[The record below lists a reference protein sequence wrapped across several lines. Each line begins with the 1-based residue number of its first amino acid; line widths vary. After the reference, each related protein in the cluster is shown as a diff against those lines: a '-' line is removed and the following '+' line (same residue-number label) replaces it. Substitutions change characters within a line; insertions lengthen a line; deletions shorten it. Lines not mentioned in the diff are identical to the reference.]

1 MRSIMAADPIQHEFD
16 RVFEA
21 IKEAYP
27 DYSYFQ
33 QEARLNAF
41 LSSQMSK
48 FRHRIKNVSFNNTTE
63 VNSQIYFC
71 NIKANKFNYSA
82 NPTYTSGSK
91 IRVKNIA
98 SDTPITYITTVG
110 LY

>member
-1 MRSIMAADPIQHEFD
+1 MAADPIQHELD

-33 QEARLNAF
+33 QESKLNAF

-48 FRHRIKNVSFNNTTE
+48 FRHR
-63 VNSQIYFC
+63 VNKPDQYTGIEYDPEGKLKVKEEESVDEKDVVFFSSQIVAC
-71 NIKANKFNYSA
+71 
-82 NPTYTSGSK
+82 
-91 IRVKNIA
+91 
-98 SDTPITYITTVG
+98 
-110 LY
+110 